1 MRYRIYFKD
10 ETQNPAEVDCV
21 TLRMVGNR
29 RLKAY
34 LHEPK
39 NMEDSVHLFY
49 GSDIKRIADD
59 HDRTF
64 FEAD

>member
-10 ETQNPAEVDCV
+10 ETQEPAEVDCFD
-21 TLRMVGNR
+21 LRIVGNR

-34 LHEPK
+34 LK
-39 NMEDSVHLFY
+39 DSGSSVDLFY
-49 GSDIKRIADD
+49 GSEFRRIADD

-64 FEAD
+64 FEA

>member
-10 ETQNPAEVDCV
+10 ETQEPAEIGCAD
-21 TLRMVGNR
+21 LRIVGNR

-34 LHEPK
+34 LNDAKHL
-39 NMEDSVHLFY
+39 EDCVDIFY

-59 HDRTF
+59 HDRAF
-64 FEAD
+64 FDA

>member
-10 ETQNPAEVDCV
+10 ETQIPAEVDCID
-21 TLRMVGNR
+21 LRVVGNR

-34 LHEPK
+34 LHDPK
-39 NMEDSVHLFY
+39 HREDSVDLFF

-64 FEAD
+64 FDA

>member
-10 ETQNPAEVDCV
+10 EVQESVEIDCV
-21 TLRMVGNR
+21 DLRVVGNR

-34 LHEPK
+34 LQESRHRG
-39 NMEDSVHLFY
+39 DCVAIFF
-49 GSDIKRIADD
+49 GDDIRRIADD

-64 FEAD
+64 FEA